1 MIQFKEVEVCRMVRA
16 ISYYRD
22 QVAGSEYMV
31 DEYDNL
37 IKKLYQYGEEMTPE
51 PYIVCETDVL
61 DR

>member
-1 MIQFKEVEVCRMVRA
+1 MVRA

-31 DEYDNL
+31 DQYDDL
-37 IKKLYQYGEEMTPE
+37 IRKLYQYGEEMTPE